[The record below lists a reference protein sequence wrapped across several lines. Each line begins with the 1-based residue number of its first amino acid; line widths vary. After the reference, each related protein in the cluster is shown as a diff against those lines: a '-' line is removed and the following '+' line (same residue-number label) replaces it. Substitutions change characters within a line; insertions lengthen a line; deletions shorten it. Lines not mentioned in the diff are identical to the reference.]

1 MSASPHKR
9 ARVESADSSLSSS
22 TIATA
27 APADASEAYLFTH
40 AHLKMLIALYDEG
53 AETLATCF
61 DLAKQFLDGRAVW
74 ANSLAANTPFVVGD
88 SDNDEPP
95 TSTAVLALRRRFSFM
110 KDEASKPK
118 CLPELAAT
126 LYEVIS
132 ATKVTLEDRAE
143 KYRQTIVE
151 AQLGDQHPPLVYH
164 DDELSLISNRL
175 MLWERLQSSVSC
187 VASM

>member
-1 MSASPHKR
+1 M
-9 ARVESADSSLSSS
+9 
-22 TIATA
+22 
-27 APADASEAYLFTH
+27 
-40 AHLKMLIALYDEG
+40 
-53 AETLATCF
+53 
-61 DLAKQFLDGRAVW
+61 
-74 ANSLAANTPFVVGD
+74 
-88 SDNDEPP
+88 
-95 TSTAVLALRRRFSFM
+95 
-110 KDEASKPK
+110 
-118 CLPELAAT
+118 PELAAT
-126 LYEVIS
+126 LNEVIS